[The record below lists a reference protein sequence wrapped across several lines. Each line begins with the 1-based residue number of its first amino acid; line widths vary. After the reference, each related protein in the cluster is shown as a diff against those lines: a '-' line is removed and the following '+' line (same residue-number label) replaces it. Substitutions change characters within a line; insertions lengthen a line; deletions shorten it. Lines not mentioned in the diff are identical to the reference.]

1 MHIYINT
8 KLKTNNNNNK
18 IKMNIVDFFKNLLA
32 IATAALGLGYIYKII
47 NFPGYESS
55 WGSAKYFT
63 SNAFW

>member
-1 MHIYINT
+1 M
-8 KLKTNNNNNK
+8 NN
-18 IKMNIVDFFKNLLA
+18 ILDFFKNLLA

-63 SNAFW
+63 SNTFW